1 MGGAVGLK
9 RDSKRIAHLGAGDD
23 IPFANAE
30 ELTEFDVSGVFVTM
44 AGTALFDAE
53 ESFDVSSGRGF
64 AYLQPLDEQWVN
76 RTATTLSVFTTPT
89 ASVEGES
96 FNPLAEISEETF
108 VTDRGGRYLAE
119 SGMLSASGLG
129 SNVSWVVPPAEV
141 GSRSSTLFDK
151 STPLLSYLGLVED
164 ESGDVRTLLV
174 HIAKAT
180 PNDEIAFG
188 VGVQHRQL
196 WVDGSGDG
204 VSALV
209 DELGEQSIP
218 DLVGDDESAPIRRA
232 GIDASAAHVAAA
244 LAEVRRADN

>member
-1 MGGAVGLK
+1 MGGAVGLE
-9 RDSKRIAHLGAGDD
+9 RTPKRIAHLGGGDD

-30 ELTEFDVSGVFVTM
+30 ELTEFDVSGVFVTV

-53 ESFDVSSGRGF
+53 ESFDVGSGRGF
-64 AYLQPLDEQWVN
+64 AYLQPLDEQWVD
-76 RTATTLSVFTTPT
+76 RTATTMSVFTTPT

-96 FNPLAEISEETF
+96 LNPLAEISEETF
-108 VTDRGGRYLAE
+108 VTERGGRYLAE

-141 GSRSSTLFDK
+141 GSRSATLFDK
-151 STPLLSYLGLVED
+151 STPLRSYLGLVED
-164 ESGDVRTLLV
+164 GSGDVRTLLV

-180 PNDEIAFG
+180 LGDETAFG

-196 WVDGSGDG
+196 WADGSGDG
-204 VSALV
+204 VSELV

-218 DLVGDDESAPIRRA
+218 DLVGSDESALVRRA
-232 GIDASAAHVAAA
+232 GIDASAAHVGTA
-244 LAEVRRADN
+244 LAEVRRIDD

>member
-89 ASVEGES
+89 ASMEGES

-129 SNVSWVVPPAEV
+129 SNVSWVVSPAEV

-151 STPLLSYLGLVED
+151 CLVLPPEPVI
-164 ESGDVRTLLV
+164 ESVTYEAAGFGNCV
-174 HIAKAT
+174 HQLQSPAGCR
-180 PNDEIAFG
+180 FG
-188 VGVQHRQL
+188 QRVL
-196 WVDGSGDG
+196 ECSGYRDS
-204 VSALV
+204 SAV
-209 DELGEQSIP
+209 
-218 DLVGDDESAPIRRA
+218 
-232 GIDASAAHVAAA
+232 
-244 LAEVRRADN
+244 